1 MTSVGSDNVM
11 SDEYSLRH
19 RDAVDMTTASGP
31 DTGRWLYRRTVHR
44 IAHARLRD
52 ELASG
57 LCGTVAAWVALRATT
72 ANCSL
77 TTTESALLLRSL
89 LAAAQHTDPQP

>member
-1 MTSVGSDNVM
+1 MTSN
-11 SDEYSLRH
+11 EHSLQH
-19 RDAVDMTTASGP
+19 WDTVDMTTASVTDP
-31 DTGRWLYRRTVHR
+31 GRWLYRRTVHR

-57 LCGTVAAWVALRATT
+57 LCGTVAAWVALRETT

-77 TTTESALLLRSL
+77 TTIESALLLRSL
-89 LAAAQHTDPQP
+89 LAAAGHTDRQP

>member
-1 MTSVGSDNVM
+1 M
-11 SDEYSLRH
+11 SDEHSLLH
-19 RDAVDMTTASGP
+19 RDTGDMTTASGT
-31 DTGRWLYRRTVHR
+31 DMGRKSYRRTVHR

-57 LCGTVAAWVALRATT
+57 SCGTVAAWVALRETT
-72 ANCSL
+72 ANCSV

-89 LAAAQHTDPQP
+89 LAAAGHPNPQP

>member
-1 MTSVGSDNVM
+1 M
-11 SDEYSLRH
+11 SEEHSLLR
-19 RDAVDMTTASGP
+19 R
-31 DTGRWLYRRTVHR
+31 DTGDTTTTSGTDAGRRSYRRTVHR
-44 IAHARLRD
+44 IAHARLHD

-57 LCGTVAAWVALRATT
+57 LCGTVAAWVALRETT

-89 LAAAQHTDPQP
+89 LAAAGHTDRQP

>member
-1 MTSVGSDNVM
+1 M
-11 SDEYSLRH
+11 SDEHSLYY
-19 RDAVDMTTASGP
+19 RDTVDMTTASGA
-31 DTGRWLYRRTVHR
+31 DAGRRVYRRTVHC
-44 IAHARLRD
+44 IAHAHLRD

-57 LCGTVAAWVALRATT
+57 LCGTVAAWVALRETT

-89 LAAAQHTDPQP
+89 LAAAERTDPQS